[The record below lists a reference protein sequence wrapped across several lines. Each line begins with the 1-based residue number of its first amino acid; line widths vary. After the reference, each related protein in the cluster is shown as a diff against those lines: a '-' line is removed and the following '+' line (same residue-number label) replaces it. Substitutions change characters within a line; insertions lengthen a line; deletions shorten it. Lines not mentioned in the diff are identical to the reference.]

1 MSALCVIPARGGS
14 KRVPRKNVRDFA
26 GRPMLSHALEAALE
40 SGVFER
46 VHVSTDDP
54 EIVDIATRY
63 GATPAFLRDPD
74 LADDYTPI
82 RDVVRTDWQR
92 LANEGE
98 RFDDIALIYATAAL
112 LDAETVRTAFKTYLE
127 NRNTPLLA
135 VVPAGTPLE
144 RFMKI
149 EGDALTPALPAD
161 RFANRTQ
168 DLTPVYRDAGT
179 MGVFSAETLAVDTDG
194 ATALAFRPYV
204 LPAFRAVDI
213 DTEDD
218 WRHAEIIKA
227 GLAATGG

>member
-14 KRVPRKNVRDFA
+14 KRIPRKNVREFA
-26 GRPMLSHALEAALE
+26 GKPMLAHALEAALE
-40 SGVFER
+40 SGVFDR

-54 EIVDIATRY
+54 EIAEIAARY

-82 RDVVRTDWQR
+82 RDVVRTDWRR
-92 LANEGE
+92 LAHEGE

-112 LDAETVRTAFKTYLE
+112 LDAETVRTAFKIYLE
-127 NRNTPLLA
+127 KRNTPLLT

-168 DLTPVYRDAGT
+168 DLTPVYRDAGA
-179 MGVFSAETLAVDTDG
+179 MGVFSAETLAADKDG

-204 LPAFRAVDI
+204 LPAFRAIDI

-218 WRHAEIIKA
+218 WHHAEIIKA